1 MIRITKAIGIF
12 TEDLLKMAMNQ
23 VAIARWQGQSEQ
35 SIEHLVLREGQDGIT
50 AESVLLG
57 QVNGDWFA
65 ARYRIVCDLDW
76 RVQKAEVGLIGDER
90 QVGLI
95 SDGNGCWTN
104 KQYTPLKELD
114 GAIDIDISATPFT
127 NTLPIPRLGLQT
139 GQEVP

>member
-1 MIRITKAIGIF
+1 
-12 TEDLLKMAMNQ
+12 MAT
-23 VAIARWQGQSEQ
+23 QGS
-35 SIEHLVLREGQDGIT
+35 VREGQDRIT

-95 SDGNGCWTN
+95 TDGNGYWTN
-104 KQYTPLKELD
+104 NQNTSLKELD
-114 GAIDIDISATPFT
+114 GAIDIDISATPLYQHFT
-127 NTLPIPRLGLQT
+127 HPPVRVIDRPVRRNSGCLYPVARTHYHY
-139 GQEVP
+139 